1 MPFYELIKNR
11 RSIRQYIDRKIEEEK
26 INRLTA
32 AALMSPSSKNS
43 KPWEFIIVENRDTLV
58 KLSESR
64 NHGSQMLARAP
75 LAIVVLADTAKSDV
89 WPEDASIAAL
99 MIQLQAQDLGLGSCW
114 VQIYQRWKD
123 ETQSSEDFIRKVL
136 EIPEKYAVLCVIS
149 IGYSNEERLPHEPEK
164 LANDKIHREIF

>member
-64 NHGSQMLARAP
+64 NQGS
-75 LAIVVLADTAKSDV
+75 
-89 WPEDASIAAL
+89 
-99 MIQLQAQDLGLGSCW
+99 
-114 VQIYQRWKD
+114 
-123 ETQSSEDFIRKVL
+123 
-136 EIPEKYAVLCVIS
+136 
-149 IGYSNEERLPHEPEK
+149 
-164 LANDKIHREIF
+164 